1 MATAWAKVG
10 VGEMM
15 RSVGV
20 RIYLK
25 IATQDLLLD
34 CMRDVGETEESDLPH
49 HW

>member
-1 MATAWAKVG
+1 MSIAWAKVG
-10 VGEMM
+10 VVEMV
-15 RSVGV
+15 RSVGF

-25 IATQDLLLD
+25 IVIQDLLMD